1 MNPCKKGS
9 ARAALFDY
17 LQKPRTLAQF
27 RGKAVKT
34 GVDPSRALR
43 FFRNSIPDG
52 EKLWVLYEAMD
63 GKIQLAAV
71 PLH

>member
-17 LQKPRTLAQF
+17 LQKPRTLKQF
-27 RGKAVKT
+27 RAKAIKQ

-43 FFRNSIPDG
+43 FFRNSVADDDR
-52 EKLWVLYEAMD
+52 LWILYEIR
-63 GKIQLAAV
+63 GKVQLASV
-71 PLH
+71 SL